1 MAGID
6 KTYVNKEQL
15 KIAINW
21 ASSIETVTLE
31 NGYKF
36 KPLDWIK
43 SYNDIDNL
51 EFYNNDYYVLWDT
64 PTWFDR
70 WLWNNCPLSF
80 VKDRLQ
86 EQYDK
91 NSLKYFESW
100 IYEKPIHIKQKYTF
114 LEIPSRKYYK
124 RLISNARK
132 NCRWAKNCK
141 QATYYIIVKCPN
153 EKFQRRYDQQTNNW
167 YEIFGMLPCVDD
179 FIWQKYHKRIPN
191 KKSIMRQLRK
201 WTFPKE
207 TIVTVRCFRY
217 KLDFKILVK

>member
-1 MAGID
+1 MAAID

-15 KIAINW
+15 KEAVEW
-21 ASSIETVTLE
+21 AKSIGVVTLE

-36 KPLDWIK
+36 KPLNWIK
-43 SYNDIDNL
+43 SYNDIDDP
-51 EFYNNDYYVLWDT
+51 EFWNNDYYILWNT

-70 WLWNNCPLSF
+70 WLWNNCSLSF

-91 NSLKYFESW
+91 DSLKDFESW

-114 LEIPSRKYYK
+114 LKIPSGKYYK
-124 RLISNARK
+124 WLMSNARK
-132 NCRWAKNCK
+132 DCRWPKNCK
-141 QATYYIIVKCPN
+141 QATYSIIIKCPN
-153 EKFQRRYDQQTNNW
+153 EEFEREYDKQTNNW
-167 YEIFGMLPCVDD
+167 YKMFGILPCGDD

-191 KKSIMRQLRK
+191 KKSIIRQLRK
-201 WTFPKE
+201 WTFPKG
-207 TIVTVRCFRY
+207 TVVTVKCLSY